1 MKHDQSQVKSCGLF
15 TAENPMTLQQLCRI
29 QIRQQLGNKHVQQLE
44 DLPLPTHVIR
54 YLQFNFHSYTE
65 ARESDDSGVD
75 LEEL

>member
-1 MKHDQSQVKSCGLF
+1 
-15 TAENPMTLQQLCRI
+15 MTLQQLCRI
-29 QIRQQLGNKHVQQLE
+29 QIRRGMGTKQIQQLE
-44 DLPLPTHVIR
+44 DLPLPAHVIR

>member
-1 MKHDQSQVKSCGLF
+1 
-15 TAENPMTLQQLCRI
+15 MTLQQLCRI
-29 QIRQQLGNKHVQQLE
+29 QIRDGMGSKHLQQLE
-44 DLPLPTHVIR
+44 DLPLPTRVIR